1 MNANLIAAKNALD
14 RIIRKGRAH
23 LYKPIH
29 IAEVLYYSRNGVARV
44 NVSQLDTYRT
54 ISKRWRDDVSRRL
67 VGRRSTSTAKYQ
79 DDIFNDSAMPP
90 QLLAILDEEN
100 KRQDGVVEVYIYH
113 KIRQRLQDV
122 ADAYN
127 YLEQSTVDTFSLKAF
142 LDYFEKRPGLKRSVD
157 KAYEIVVYALFSTLV
172 DELKATVSLTLDNP
186 DPGVLE
192 DFSLFAEYV
201 LGVNQSKTVIVK
213 PARIY
218 RGGVANAADR
228 GLDMWANFGPAVQV
242 KHLRLDAELADEIAE
257 EVATDDIVIV
267 CKTAEATLIQ
277 SLLNQIGKPIRGII
291 TQDNLLD
298 WYALC
303 LTKYQSRMGDKI
315 LRHLRNEFTQEFPSL
330 EGMPSF
336 LNERGYTVTKLT
348 DDWQL

>member
-1 MNANLIAAKNALD
+1 MNADLVAAKNALD
-14 RIIRKGRAH
+14 KIIRKARIH
-23 LYKPIH
+23 LYKPIQ
-29 IAEVLYYSRNGVARV
+29 IAEILYYSRNKLA
-44 NVSQLDTYRT
+44 SMDISELDTYRT
-54 ISKRWRDDVSRRL
+54 FSRRWRDEVSLRL
-67 VGRRSTSTAKYQ
+67 VGSRSISSARYQ
-79 DDIFNDSAMPP
+79 DDVFNDNAMPP
-90 QLLAILDEEN
+90 HLLAILDEEN
-100 KRQDGVVEVYIYH
+100 KRQDGVVEAYIYYRL
-113 KIRQRLQDV
+113 RQRLQDV
-122 ADAYN
+122 TDAHK
-127 YLEQSTVDTFSLKAF
+127 YLEQSSIDTFSLEVF
-142 LDYFEKRPGLKRSVD
+142 LDYFEHRPGLKRSID

-186 DPGVLE
+186 DPEVLK

-201 LGVNQSKTVIVK
+201 LGVNQSKTTIVK

-228 GLDMWANFGPAVQV
+228 GLDMWTNFGPAVQV
-242 KHLRLDAELADEIAE
+242 KHLRLDAELAEEIAE
-257 EVATDDIVIV
+257 EIATDDIVIV
-267 CKTAEATLIQ
+267 CKTAEATVVQ

-315 LRHLRNEFTQEFPSL
+315 LKHLRNEFMQEFPSL

-336 LNERGYTVTKLT
+336 LSERVYTATKLT